1 MQNDAAK
8 ELQKEFECKL
18 GRVLTVDEKELIHWM
33 AERQQQ
39 FDKAGMEKTLVM
51 KAES

>member
-8 ELQKEFECKL
+8 ELQREFECEL
-18 GRVLTVDEKELIHWM
+18 GRALTVDEKEMIHWM

-39 FDKAGMEKTLVM
+39 LDKAGMEKNLMM
-51 KAES
+51 KTES